1 MGALG
6 VDCWHCRKSALGI
19 CRFCGRG
26 LCEDHAQEHP
36 YILDLYRAREGGTM
50 KVLVVEDALY
60 CGICTPRP
68 DPVEI
73 PELE

>member
-1 MGALG
+1 M
-6 VDCWHCRKSALGI
+6 DCWHCPRSARGV

-26 LCEDHAQEHP
+26 LCEDHALEHP
-36 YILDLYRAREGGTM
+36 YILDLYRSRDQERM
-50 KVLVVEDALY
+50 KVLVVEDALH

-73 PELE
+73 VGLD